1 MFIKNIFLHRMGP
14 SVQSIPFLKEFLD
27 EDILRHVRTPAR
39 IAAIVFQYGDTRH
52 VQLGRGARTRRLPP
66 AHFLIWTTY
75 CYRDPAR
82 NRKIWTRW
90 IGRDEHCWGI
100 TTSAPHVS
108 FSHSLQPFCR
118 MRWVFTCEPAHTLK
132 YLQVLL
138 AMNLAWF

>member
-1 MFIKNIFLHRMGP
+1 MGP

-27 EDILRHVRTPAR
+27 EDILRHVWTPAR

-82 NRKIWTRW
+82 NRKI
-90 IGRDEHCWGI
+90 
-100 TTSAPHVS
+100 
-108 FSHSLQPFCR
+108 
-118 MRWVFTCEPAHTLK
+118 
-132 YLQVLL
+132 
-138 AMNLAWF
+138 